1 MAQYEPSKQ
10 EEKSSR
16 RKAAQVMW
24 ESSPDMT
31 AQAVADALSLSV
43 NTVNKWSSDYKW
55 KRHTPDTA
63 TTAKARTSLAIVKRA
78 MQVKQAVISTEEAN
92 HLAAVQY
99 LEQRDKVASKIDQDV
114 RQLDHAMQAIAIEA
128 FNTPTSDAQKLD
140 GLLQKARVLAGIAT
154 AKARNAKTLATIW
167 RLESGP
173 AARIDNTLT
182 RK

>member
-1 MAQYEPSKQ
+1 MAQYDPSKQ

-16 RKAAQVMW
+16 RLAAQLMW
-24 ESSPDMT
+24 ESSPKAT
-31 AQAVADALSLSV
+31 NEEVASAIGLSV
-43 NTVNKWSSDYKW
+43 FTINRWSSDYKW
-55 KRHTPDTA
+55 KKHTPDTA
-63 TTAKARTSLAIVKRA
+63 TTAQARTSLATVKRA

-92 HLAAVQY
+92 HIAAVQY
-99 LEQRDKVASKIDQDV
+99 LEQRDKVASRIDQDV

-128 FNTPTSDAQKLD
+128 FNTPASDAQKLD

-173 AARIDNTLT
+173 AARIENNLT
-182 RK
+182 QK